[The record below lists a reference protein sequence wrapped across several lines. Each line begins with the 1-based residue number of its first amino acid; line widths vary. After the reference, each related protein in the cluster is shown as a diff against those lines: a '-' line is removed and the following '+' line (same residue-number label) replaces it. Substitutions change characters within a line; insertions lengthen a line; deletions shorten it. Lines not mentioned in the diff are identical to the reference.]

1 MVEVNGE
8 KRALDKTETIKL
20 RDYQMLLFEKSKGKN
35 SIIYLPTGTGKTMVA
50 ITAMYYTLC
59 KEGESRKVVFLANTI
74 QLVKQQAESIK
85 KNLQKNNFCHF
96 FIDVGAKRF
105 FLEVPYIPNP

>member
-1 MVEVNGE
+1 MIEINGE
-8 KRALDKTETIKL
+8 KRAQDRTETVKL

-59 KEGESRKVVFLANTI
+59 KEGEERKVVFLANTI

-85 KNLQKNNFCHF
+85 KNLLK
-96 FIDVGAKRF
+96 IIKDEETAKELRG
-105 FLEVPYIPNP
+105 ERTGIIKWTE